1 MSFLIKVD
9 ELLKK
14 YNEISEN
21 VKSSIE
27 KEINSEPVCKGE
39 YLKAKIKSING
50 KINKNFHNNKI
61 LKKGFQLFVYQSI
74 WWILFLEQVKVIVL
88 KCL

>member
-1 MSFLIKVD
+1 MIKVD

-14 YNEISEN
+14 YNEIWEN

-27 KEINSEPVCKGE
+27 KEIDSEPVCKGE

-50 KINKNFHNNKI
+50 KINKNFDDNDKI
-61 LKKGFQLFVYQSI
+61 LKKGFQLFIYQSI
-74 WWILFLEQVKVIVL
+74 
-88 KCL
+88 

>member
-14 YNEISEN
+14 YNEIWEN

-27 KEINSEPVCKGE
+27 KEIDSEPVCKGE

-61 LKKGFQLFVYQSI
+61 LKKVFQLFVYQSI